1 MLRYVELEDPNQ
13 VYSFVKINLNIGHY
27 LLLSL
32 TLPGVMEVVS
42 FFLILKGRNLELSK
56 CHLFLIWN

>member
-42 FFLILKGRNLELSK
+42 FFLILKGRN
-56 CHLFLIWN
+56 